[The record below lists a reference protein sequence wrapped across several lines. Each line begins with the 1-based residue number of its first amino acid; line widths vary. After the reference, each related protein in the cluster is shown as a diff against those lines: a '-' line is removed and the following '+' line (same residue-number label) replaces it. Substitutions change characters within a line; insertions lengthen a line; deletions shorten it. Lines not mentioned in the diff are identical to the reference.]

1 MVLYEKSVI
10 YKLKRNDDYD
20 DTNIYIG
27 STSNFKNR
35 KYQHKECCNNPKSSH
50 YNHIIYEFIRDNGNW
65 DNWVMIAIEEYPCN
79 SKKELEIRERFHI
92 DRLKSKLNSYIPGR
106 TKKEYREN
114 NREEATQRT
123 KQWRLDNYDRYS

>member
-35 KYQHKECCNNPKSSH
+35 KYQHKECCNNHKSSH
-50 YNHIIYEFIRDNGNW
+50 YNNKIYEFIRDNGNW

-114 NREEATQRT
+114 NRE
-123 KQWRLDNYDRYS
+123 